1 MQNQPPPDQAMNAPD
16 ELKVQIRTLPDAPGV
31 YRYYDKEDNLIY
43 VGKAKSLRKRVAS
56 YFTKRDGKDRKTW
69 RLVLSIRRIEY
80 TVVNTEFE
88 ALLLENNLIKQFQPK
103 YNINLKDDK
112 SYPWVIVTH
121 DRFPKI
127 YPTRQLIKG
136 KGQYFGPYA
145 SVATMKALLE
155 LLRKVFTF
163 RTCNLLLTEENVTAG
178 KFKVCLE
185 YHLGNCKGPCQA
197 YQTES
202 DYMEEVRQAIR
213 ILKGNLAPAKAYFR
227 QLMAGHA
234 EAMEFEKAQRIK
246 ERLALLERYEAKSLI
261 VNPDLGDFDVFTM
274 LNDGNEDD
282 DSGSGVFVNYLQVRS
297 GMIINTDTLEFRR
310 RMDES
315 DEELMQTAI
324 LAMRTAFLSDA
335 AEILTNLPIA
345 FPQEGIRVTIPQQGD
360 KKKLVDLSVKNTIYY
375 KHNKLEK
382 AKEQPRTNPNQRI
395 LLKLQQDLRLK
406 DYPDHIECFD
416 NSNIQGTNP
425 VSAMVCFK
433 NGVPSKKDY
442 RHYNVRTVEG
452 PDDFASMREVV
463 WRRYRRQLDE
473 NEPLPKLIIIDGG
486 KGQLS
491 AAVESLKEL
500 GLYGKIP
507 IVGIA
512 KRLEELYYPEDP
524 YPLHLEKKSESLKL
538 IQRLRDEAHRFGIT
552 HHRDRRSKAATAL
565 TAQEVRGLGPK
576 TMEKVQQRF
585 KSLKSIKAEHLPEL
599 GELIGKPK
607 ADLLARHLG
616 LADTES

>member
-1 MQNQPPPDQAMNAPD
+1 MNGPD
-16 ELKVQIRTLPDAPGV
+16 ELKVQIRALPDAPGV
-31 YRYYDKEDNLIY
+31 YRYYDKEDTLIY

-56 YFTKRDGKDRKTW
+56 YFTKNDSKDRKTW

-112 SYPWVIVTH
+112 SYPFVIVTN

-127 YPTRQLIKG
+127 YPTRQLVKG

-145 SVATMKALLE
+145 SVQTMKALLE

-163 RTCNLLLTEENVTAG
+163 RTCNLLLTEENIQAG

-197 YQTES
+197 LQTEE
-202 DYMEEVRQAIR
+202 DYADEVRQAVK
-213 ILKGNLAPAKAYFR
+213 ILKGNLGPAKAYFKER
-227 QLMAGHA
+227 MAEHA

-246 ERLALLERYEAKSLI
+246 ERLAMLERYEAKSLI

-274 LNDGNEDD
+274 LQDG
-282 DSGSGVFVNYLQVRS
+282 DSAFVNFL
-297 GMIINTDTLEFRR
+297 MIRTGLIVNTDTLEFKR
-310 RMDES
+310 RMDET

-324 LAMRTAFLSDA
+324 VAMRSGFLSDA
-335 AEILTNLPIA
+335 TEILTNTPIS
-345 FPQEGIRVTIPQQGD
+345 FPQEGVKVTVPQQGD

-375 KHNKLEK
+375 KHNKEEK
-382 AKEQPRTNPNQRI
+382 AREQPRSNPNQRI

-442 RHYNVRTVEG
+442 RHYNVKGVEG
-452 PDDFASMREVV
+452 PDDFATMREVV
-463 WRRYRRQLDE
+463 YRRYRRQLDE
-473 NEPLPKLIIIDGG
+473 NESLPKLIIIDGG
-486 KGQLS
+486 KGQLG

-500 GLYGKIP
+500 DLYGKIP

-552 HHRDRRSKAATAL
+552 HHRDRRSKAAIKLSAE
-565 TAQEVRGLGPK
+565 EVRGLGPK
-576 TMEKVQQRF
+576 TLEKVQLRF
-585 KSLKSIKAEHLPEL
+585 KTLKAIKPESMPEL
-599 GELIGKPK
+599 EGLIGKAK
-607 ADLLARHLG
+607 AQLLARHLG
-616 LADTES
+616 FDEGV

>member
-1 MQNQPPPDQAMNAPD
+1 MNGPD
-16 ELKVQIRTLPDAPGV
+16 ELKVQIRALPDAPGV
-31 YRYYDKEDNLIY
+31 YRYYDKEDTLIY

-56 YFTKRDGKDRKTW
+56 YFTKNDSKDRKTW

-112 SYPWVIVTH
+112 SYPFVIVTN

-127 YPTRQLIKG
+127 YPTRQLVKG

-145 SVATMKALLE
+145 SVQTMKALLE

-163 RTCNLLLTEENVTAG
+163 RTCNLLLSEENIQAG

-197 YQTES
+197 LQTEE
-202 DYMEEVRQAIR
+202 DYADEVRQAVK
-213 ILKGNLAPAKAYFR
+213 ILKGNLGPAKAYFKER
-227 QLMAGHA
+227 MAEHA
-234 EAMEFEKAQRIK
+234 EAMEFEKAQRVK
-246 ERLALLERYEAKSLI
+246 ERLAMLERYEAKSLI

-274 LNDGNEDD
+274 LQDG
-282 DSGSGVFVNYLQVRS
+282 DSAFVNFL
-297 GMIINTDTLEFRR
+297 MIRTGLIVNTDTLEFKRK
-310 RMDES
+310 MDET

-324 LAMRTAFLSDA
+324 VAMRSGFFSDA
-335 AEILTNLPIA
+335 TEILTNTPIS
-345 FPQEGIRVTIPQQGD
+345 FPQEGVKVTVPQQGD

-375 KHNKLEK
+375 KHNKEEK
-382 AKEQPRTNPNQRI
+382 AREQPRSNPNQRI

-442 RHYNVRTVEG
+442 RHYNVKGVEG
-452 PDDFASMREVV
+452 PDDFATMREVV
-463 WRRYRRQLDE
+463 YRRYRRQLDE

-486 KGQLS
+486 KGQLG

-500 GLYGKIP
+500 DLYGRIP

-552 HHRDRRSKAATAL
+552 HHRDRRSKAAIKL
-565 TAQEVRGLGPK
+565 TAEEVRGLGPK

-585 KSLKSIKAEHLPEL
+585 KSLKAIKPESLPEL
-599 GELIGKPK
+599 EQLIGKTK
-607 ADLLARHLG
+607 AQLLARHLG
-616 LADTES
+616 FDQGMY

>member
-1 MQNQPPPDQAMNAPD
+1 MNGPD
-16 ELKVQIRTLPDAPGV
+16 ELKVQIRALPDAPGV
-31 YRYYDKEDNLIY
+31 YRYYDKEDTLIY

-56 YFTKRDGKDRKTW
+56 YFTKNDSKDRKTW

-112 SYPWVIVTH
+112 SYPFVIVTN

-127 YPTRQLIKG
+127 YPTRQLVKG

-145 SVATMKALLE
+145 SVQTMKALLE

-163 RTCNLLLTEENVTAG
+163 RTCNLLLSEENIQAG

-197 YQTES
+197 LQTEE
-202 DYMEEVRQAIR
+202 DYADEVRQAVK
-213 ILKGNLAPAKAYFR
+213 ILKGNLGPAKAYFKER
-227 QLMAGHA
+227 MAEHA
-234 EAMEFEKAQRIK
+234 EAMEFEKAHRVK
-246 ERLALLERYEAKSLI
+246 ERLAMLERYEAKSLI

-274 LNDGNEDD
+274 LQDG
-282 DSGSGVFVNYLQVRS
+282 DSAFVNFL
-297 GMIINTDTLEFRR
+297 MIRTGLIVNTDTLEFKRK
-310 RMDES
+310 MDET

-324 LAMRTAFLSDA
+324 VAMRSGFFSDA
-335 AEILTNLPIA
+335 TEILTNTPIS
-345 FPQEGIRVTIPQQGD
+345 FPQEGVKVTVPQQGD

-375 KHNKLEK
+375 KHNKEEK
-382 AKEQPRTNPNQRI
+382 AREQPRSNPNQRI

-442 RHYNVRTVEG
+442 RHYNVKGVEG
-452 PDDFASMREVV
+452 PDDFATMREVV
-463 WRRYRRQLDE
+463 YRRYRRQLDE
-473 NEPLPKLIIIDGG
+473 NEALPKLIIIDGG
-486 KGQLS
+486 KGQLG

-500 GLYGKIP
+500 DLYGKIP

-512 KRLEELYYPEDP
+512 KRLEELYYPDDP

-552 HHRDRRSKAATAL
+552 HHRDRRSKAAIRL
-565 TAQEVRGLGPK
+565 TAEEVRGLGPK

-585 KSLKSIKAEHLPEL
+585 KSLKAIKPESLPEL
-599 GELIGKPK
+599 EQLIGKTK
-607 ADLLARHLG
+607 AQLLARHLG
-616 LADTES
+616 FDQGVY

>member
-1 MQNQPPPDQAMNAPD
+1 MPPQDD
-16 ELKVQIRTLPDAPGV
+16 LKIQIRSLPDAPGV
-31 YRYYDKEDNLIY
+31 YRYYDREDTLIY
-43 VGKAKSLRKRVAS
+43 VGKAKSIRKRVSS
-56 YFTKRDGKDRKTW
+56 YFTKNDSKDRKTW

-88 ALLLENNLIKQFQPK
+88 ALLLENNLIKQYQPK

-112 SYPWVIVTH
+112 SYPFIIITN

-127 YPTRQLIKG
+127 YATRQLIKG

-145 SVATMKALLE
+145 SVQTMKAMLE

-163 RTCNLLLTEENVTAG
+163 RTCNLHLSEENIKAT

-185 YHLGNCKGPCQA
+185 YHLGNCKGPCEGLQA
-197 YQTES
+197 EE
-202 DYMEEVRQAIR
+202 DYTDEIRQATK
-213 ILKGNLAPAKAYFR
+213 ILKGSLGPAKSYFKER
-227 QLMAGHA
+227 MVSYA
-234 EAMEFEKAQRIK
+234 ENLEFEKAQRIK
-246 ERLALLERYEAKSLI
+246 DRLALVEKYESKSLI

-274 LNDGNEDD
+274 LQDGDAA
-282 DSGSGVFVNYLQVRS
+282 FVNYLQIRS
-297 GMIINTDTLEFRR
+297 GLIVNTDTVSFKRK
-310 RMDES
+310 MDET

-324 LAMRTAFLSDA
+324 LNMRTAFMSDA
-335 AEILTNLPIA
+335 SEILTNTPIL
-345 FPQEGIRVTIPQQGD
+345 FPQDGVKVTVPQQGD

-375 KHNKLEK
+375 KHNKEEK
-382 AKEQPRTNPNQRI
+382 TREQPRNNPNQRI
-395 LLKLQQDLRLK
+395 LLKLQQDLRLTE
-406 DYPDHIECFD
+406 YPDHIECFD

-442 RHYNVRTVEG
+442 RHFKVKTVKG
-452 PDDFASMREVV
+452 PDDFATMEEVV
-463 WRRYRRQLDE
+463 FRRYRRQLDE
-473 NEPLPKLIIIDGG
+473 NQPLPKLIIIDGG

-491 AAVESLKEL
+491 AAVESLRTL
-500 GLYGKIP
+500 DLYGKIP

-512 KRLEELYYPEDP
+512 KRLEELYFPNDP

-552 HHRDRRSKAATAL
+552 HHRDLRSAGALKL

-576 TMEKVQQRF
+576 TMEKVQIRF
-585 KSLKSIKAEHLPEL
+585 KSLKSIKAENLAEL
-599 GELIGKPK
+599 ATLIGQAK

-616 LADTES
+616 LQAE

>member
-1 MQNQPPPDQAMNAPD
+1 MNGPD
-16 ELKVQIRTLPDAPGV
+16 ELKVQIRALPDAPGV
-31 YRYYDKEDNLIY
+31 YRYYDKEDTLIY

-56 YFTKRDGKDRKTW
+56 YFTKNDSKDRKTW

-112 SYPWVIVTH
+112 SYPFVIVTN

-127 YPTRQLIKG
+127 YPTRQLVKG

-145 SVATMKALLE
+145 SVQTMKALLE

-163 RTCNLLLTEENVTAG
+163 RTCNLLLSEENIQAG

-197 YQTES
+197 LQTEE
-202 DYMEEVRQAIR
+202 DYADEVRQAVK
-213 ILKGNLAPAKAYFR
+213 ILKGNLGPAKAYFKER
-227 QLMAGHA
+227 MAEHA
-234 EAMEFEKAQRIK
+234 EAMEFEKAQRVK
-246 ERLALLERYEAKSLI
+246 ERLAMLERYEAKSLI

-274 LNDGNEDD
+274 LQDG
-282 DSGSGVFVNYLQVRS
+282 DSAFVNYL
-297 GMIINTDTLEFRR
+297 MIRTGLIVNTDTLEFKRK
-310 RMDES
+310 MDET

-324 LAMRTAFLSDA
+324 VAMRSGFFSDA
-335 AEILTNLPIA
+335 TEILTNTPIS
-345 FPQEGIRVTIPQQGD
+345 FPQEGVKVTVPQQGD

-375 KHNKLEK
+375 KHNKEEK
-382 AKEQPRTNPNQRI
+382 AREQPRSNPNQRI

-442 RHYNVRTVEG
+442 RHYNVKGVEG
-452 PDDFASMREVV
+452 PDDFATMREVV
-463 WRRYRRQLDE
+463 YRRYRRQLDE
-473 NEPLPKLIIIDGG
+473 NEALPKLIIIDGG
-486 KGQLS
+486 KGQLG

-500 GLYGKIP
+500 DLYGKIP

-512 KRLEELYYPEDP
+512 KRLEELYYPDDP

-552 HHRDRRSKAATAL
+552 HHRDRRSKAAIKL
-565 TAQEVRGLGPK
+565 TAEEVRGLGPK

-585 KSLKSIKAEHLPEL
+585 KSLKAIKPESLPEL
-599 GELIGKPK
+599 EQLIGKTK
-607 ADLLARHLG
+607 AQLLARHLG
-616 LADTES
+616 FDQGMY